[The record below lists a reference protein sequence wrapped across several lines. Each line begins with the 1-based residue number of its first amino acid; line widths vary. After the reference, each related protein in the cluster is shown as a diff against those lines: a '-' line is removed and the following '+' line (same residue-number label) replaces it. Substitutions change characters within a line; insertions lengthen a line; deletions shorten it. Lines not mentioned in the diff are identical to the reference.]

1 MARPLRYE
9 AAGAVY
15 HVMARGDGGKS
26 VFEDDRDRYGWLDL
40 LERVCERFGWR
51 AHAWV
56 LMGNH
61 FHVLIETPEPNLVAG
76 MKWFLGVYSQGWNRR
91 RQRHGHVF
99 QGRYKA
105 VVVNGAERDG
115 SYFKIVADYIHLNP
129 VRAGWVGGDTA
140 KTLRSWRWSSFPSYA
155 GGKVPGWLE
164 TGRVLRAFQLS
175 EDRRGGKAYGGYL
188 EARAKDP
195 KSAINDAALGELRRG
210 WVLGE
215 KGFVETVLAALGGQQ
230 LAEKKEKGSVGGEA
244 VKAHDEAEAERIA
257 KVSLALL
264 GLPDEVE
271 KLAGRGK
278 WLEEKAVIA
287 AVIRQRTGVGN
298 RWIARRL
305 AMGQESSV
313 VRAVRRAKENAT
325 EVKRMQ
331 DLEIQLA
338 AYYRDWS

>member
-9 AAGAVY
+9 ASGAVY

-26 VFEDDRDRYGWLDL
+26 VFEDDKDRYGWVDL
-40 LERVCERFGWR
+40 LERACERFGWR
-51 AHAWV
+51 VHAWV

-61 FHVLIETPEPNLVAG
+61 FHVLIETPSPNLVAG

-105 VVVNGAERDG
+105 VVVNGEERDG

-129 VRAGWVGGDTA
+129 VRAGWVGGSTA
-140 KTLRSWRWSSFPSYA
+140 KKLRGWRWSSFPSYA
-155 GGKVPGWLE
+155 GGKVPDWLE

-175 EDRRGGKAYGGYL
+175 EDRRGGKVYGGYL

-195 KSAINDAALGELRRG
+195 ESAINDAALEELRRG

-215 KGFVETVLAALGGQQ
+215 KGFVETVLAALGGQD
-230 LAEKKEKGSVGGEA
+230 LAEKKGKGSVGGEA
-244 VKAHDEAEAERIA
+244 VRAHDETEADRIA
-257 KVSLALL
+257 TASLALL
-264 GLPDEVE
+264 GLPDDAE
-271 KLAGRGK
+271 KLAGRGR
-278 WLEEKAVIA
+278 WLQEKAVIA
-287 AVIRQRTGVGN
+287 AVIRKRTGVGN

-305 AMGQESSV
+305 GMGQESSV
-313 VRAVRRAKENAT
+313 IRAVRKTKEDGSNAR
-325 EVKRMQ
+325 KMR
-331 DLEIQLA
+331 DLENRLA
-338 AYYRDWS
+338 ADYRD

>member
-325 EVKRMQ
+325 EVKRRQ

-338 AYYRDWS
+338 AYYRD

>member
-1 MARPLRYE
+1 ML
-9 AAGAVY
+9 G
-15 HVMARGDGGKS
+15 
-26 VFEDDRDRYGWLDL
+26 
-40 LERVCERFGWR
+40 
-51 AHAWV
+51 
-56 LMGNH
+56 
-61 FHVLIETPEPNLVAG
+61 LV
-76 MKWFLGVYSQGWNRR
+76 
-91 RQRHGHVF
+91 
-99 QGRYKA
+99 
-105 VVVNGAERDG
+105 
-115 SYFKIVADYIHLNP
+115 DYIHLNP

-155 GGKVPGWLE
+155 GGKVPGWLD

-325 EVKRMQ
+325 EVKRRQ

-338 AYYRDWS
+338 AYYRD

>member
-1 MARPLRYE
+1 ML
-9 AAGAVY
+9 
-15 HVMARGDGGKS
+15 
-26 VFEDDRDRYGWLDL
+26 
-40 LERVCERFGWR
+40 
-51 AHAWV
+51 
-56 LMGNH
+56 
-61 FHVLIETPEPNLVAG
+61 PEPNLVAG

-175 EDRRGGKAYGGYL
+175 QDRRGGKAYGGYL

-325 EVKRMQ
+325 EVKRRQ

-338 AYYRDWS
+338 AYYRD

>member
-1 MARPLRYE
+1 
-9 AAGAVY
+9 
-15 HVMARGDGGKS
+15 
-26 VFEDDRDRYGWLDL
+26 
-40 LERVCERFGWR
+40 
-51 AHAWV
+51 
-56 LMGNH
+56 MGNH

-325 EVKRMQ
+325 EVKRRQ

-338 AYYRDWS
+338 AYYRD

>member
-1 MARPLRYE
+1 
-9 AAGAVY
+9 
-15 HVMARGDGGKS
+15 MARGDGGKS